1 MCGVHSADAFST
13 ARSVTPCFFSLL
25 KVSSFFIFPDSIEAY
40 QFFNNFRQPKEMA
53 PRKNNCKTGKGL
65 KKPDQGPH
73 CVGFVTKPFQRR
85 NT

>member
-40 QFFNNFRQPKEMA
+40 QFFNNFRQPKKWLQE
-53 PRKNNCKTGKGL
+53 RIIVKQGKA
-65 KKPDQGPH
+65 
-73 CVGFVTKPFQRR
+73 
-85 NT
+85 